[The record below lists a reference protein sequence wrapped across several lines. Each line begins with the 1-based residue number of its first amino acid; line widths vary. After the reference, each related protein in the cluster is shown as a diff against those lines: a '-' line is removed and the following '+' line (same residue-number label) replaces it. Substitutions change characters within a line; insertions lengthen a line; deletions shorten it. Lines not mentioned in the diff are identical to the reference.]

1 MVTARAIPERSTASR
16 TDVVRGA
23 RAESDLCDVLA
34 LVGHELRS
42 PLTTLGAALDLL
54 EEDADAPD
62 AAFLLSRARR
72 EVRRL
77 RLLFDASM
85 RSTELVIG
93 ANSFPNGECDVA
105 SALEGLFQDLDP
117 SDYGVTV
124 TAAIDP
130 DLHAAID
137 PSALT
142 VVVHNL
148 LANAFRH
155 AKANVVQVTATRTGG
170 EVTICVSDDGVGFTN
185 SRRTASAHALGSSGG
200 LGLFVVE
207 RLLRRFGGTLAVHS
221 APGEGTA
228 CSVRIPEAA
237 R

>member
-1 MVTARAIPERSTASR
+1 MRSDS
-16 TDVVRGA
+16 
-23 RAESDLCDVLA
+23 ELCDVLA

-54 EEDADAPD
+54 EEDAGAPD

-93 ANSFPNGECDVA
+93 ANEYQHADCDVA
-105 SALEGLFQDLDP
+105 ETLARLLADLNP
-117 SDYGVTV
+117 LDYSVSVVASIEPG
-124 TAAIDP
+124 
-130 DLHAAID
+130 LHAAID
-137 PSALT
+137 PAALT

-155 AKANVVQVTATRTGG
+155 AKADTVRLATHRDAGYVVVD
-170 EVTICVSDDGVGFTN
+170 VSDDGIGMST
-185 SRRTASAHALGSSGG
+185 SRPASNGHALGSSGG

-207 RLLRRFGGTLAVHS
+207 RLLGRFGGTLAVHS
-221 APGEGTA
+221 VPGEGTA
-228 CSVRIPEAA
+228 CTLRIPEAA
-237 R
+237 V

>member
-1 MVTARAIPERSTASR
+1 MVTARTLPETRPPE
-16 TDVVRGA
+16 VVRREQA
-23 RAESDLCDVLA
+23 QPDLCDVLA

-54 EEDADAPD
+54 EEDAGAPD

-85 RSTELVIG
+85 RSTELVVG
-93 ANSFPNGECDVA
+93 RDACEPGECDVA
-105 SALEGLFQDLDP
+105 ETLGRLLADLNP
-117 SDYGVTV
+117 ADYGVSVVASMDPGV

-130 DLHAAID
+130 A
-137 PSALT
+137 ALT

-155 AKANVVQVTATRTGG
+155 ARANTVRLIVRLQDGDVV
-170 EVTICVSDDGVGFTN
+170 INVSDDGVGF
-185 SRRTASAHALGSSGG
+185 SGARVASKRDALGSSGG

-207 RLLRRFGGTLAVHS
+207 RLLGRFGGTLDMQSV
-221 APGEGTA
+221 PGEGTA
-228 CSVRIPEAA
+228 CTVRLPEAA
-237 R
+237 E

>member
-1 MVTARAIPERSTASR
+1 MVTARTLPETRPR
-16 TDVVRGA
+16 EIVRREQA
-23 RAESDLCDVLA
+23 QPDLCDVLA

-42 PLTTLGAALDLL
+42 PLTTLGAALDLI

-85 RSTELVIG
+85 RSTEMVVG
-93 ANSFPNGECDVA
+93 NGEYVQGECDVA
-105 SALEGLFQDLDP
+105 ETLNALLADLDP
-117 SDYGVTV
+117 ADYGVSV
-124 TAAIDP
+124 IASIESGITAAIDP
-130 DLHAAID
+130 A
-137 PSALT
+137 ALT

-155 AKANVVQVTATRTGG
+155 AKANTVRLTARRDSSG
-170 EVTICVSDDGVGFTN
+170 VTISVSDDGIGLAG
-185 SRRTASAHALGSSGG
+185 SRAASNRDALGSSGG

-207 RLLRRFGGTLAVHS
+207 RLLGRFGATLEVHS
-221 APGEGTA
+221 VPGEGTS
-228 CSVRIPEAA
+228 CTVRLMEAA
-237 R
+237 E